1 MINYSEIVKEGQR
14 IAERVNSIMLDLYN
28 DPDKESHNWAVNWG
42 DLSCISV
49 AYAYD
54 VYPFHPRNLPRFIVT
69 ISEASPDNNGF
80 CGKIEQIYYE
90 KFHSIIE
97 VISEW

>member
-1 MINYSEIVKEGQR
+1 MTDYNDIIKEGHLV
-14 IAERVNSIMLDLYN
+14 AERVNAIMLDLYN
-28 DPDKESHNWAVNWG
+28 DPDNKTNNWAVNWG
-42 DLSCISV
+42 DLACISV
-49 AYAYD
+49 SFGFD
-54 VYPFHPRNLPRFIVT
+54 VYPYSPNEIPKFIVT
-69 ISEASPDNNGF
+69 VSEASPDNNGF

>member
-1 MINYSEIVKEGQR
+1 MIDEKILIDEGKLV
-14 IAERVNSIMLDLYN
+14 AERVNRIMGELY
-28 DPDKESHNWAVNWG
+28 DSPDRDSHNWAVNWG

-69 ISEASPDNNGF
+69 ISEASPSNNGF
-80 CGKIEQIYYE
+80 CGEIEERYFKE
-90 KFHSIIE
+90 FGSLIE